1 MVTRESAE
9 KAVKVILEY
18 LEGDPDREGLEET
31 PKRVID
37 SFDEIFAGYQM
48 DPAEVLSSTFNEEG
62 YDGIVLLRDIEFPLL
77 VSITYN
83 RSRVEHT

>member
-48 DPAEVLSSTFNEEG
+48 DPAEVLHLPSMEKGTMELF
-62 YDGIVLLRDIEFPLL
+62 Y
-77 VSITYN
+77 
-83 RSRVEHT
+83 